1 VVDDERQ
8 EGHRQEE
15 EFDSERVMVG
25 VVGGLKLDID
35 KVEGGV
41 GGEDEKDLHRRV
53 VHAHKVGHQVQV
65 PRRVRQGK
73 QHLRLA
79 TYP

>member
-1 VVDDERQ
+1 VVDDESQ

-25 VVGGLKLDID
+25 VVGGLKLDVD
-35 KVEGGV
+35 EVEGGV
-41 GGEDEKDLHRRV
+41 GRGDEKDLHRRV
-53 VHAHKVGHQVQV
+53 VHAHKVGDEVHV
-65 PRRVRQGK
+65 PRRVRQGEED
-73 QHLRLA
+73 LRLP